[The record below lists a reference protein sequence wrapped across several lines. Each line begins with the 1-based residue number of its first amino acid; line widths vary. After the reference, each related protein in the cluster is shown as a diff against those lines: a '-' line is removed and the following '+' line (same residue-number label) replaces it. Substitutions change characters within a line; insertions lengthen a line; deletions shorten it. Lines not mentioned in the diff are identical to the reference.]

1 MKVLEHWALGNIRF
15 LSKLIL
21 KSPRTYSTPCST
33 ATLPTREEEAP
44 SHGRNEET
52 IMPALI

>member
-1 MKVLEHWALGNIRF
+1 MKVFEHWAIF
-15 LSKLIL
+15 TFSVKAHSE
-21 KSPRTYSTPCST
+21 KSPYVQHT

>member
-1 MKVLEHWALGNIRF
+1 MKLFEHWAIF
-15 LSKLIL
+15 TFSVKAHSE
-21 KSPRTYSTPCST
+21 KSPYVQHTGT

>member
-1 MKVLEHWALGNIRF
+1 MKVFEHWAIF
-15 LSKLIL
+15 TFSVKAHSE
-21 KSPRTYSTPCST
+21 KSPYVQYT